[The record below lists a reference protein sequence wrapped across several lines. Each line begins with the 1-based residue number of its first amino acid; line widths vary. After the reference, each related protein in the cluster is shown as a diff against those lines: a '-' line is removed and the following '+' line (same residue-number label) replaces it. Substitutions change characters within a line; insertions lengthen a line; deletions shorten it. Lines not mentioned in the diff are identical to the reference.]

1 MQPGVDYRILGG
13 RRVVCFIV
21 SHRKSKIRD
30 MKLPER
36 SEKWALTDNNI
47 ILMLCLSA
55 GSTRYTE
62 LYPRKAVAADFQQ
75 DVFLHKRMG
84 KKKIQ
89 ERN

>member
-1 MQPGVDYRILGG
+1 M
-13 RRVVCFIV
+13 V

-36 SEKWALTDNNI
+36 SDKWALTDNNI
-47 ILMLCLSA
+47 ILMLRLST
-55 GSTRYTE
+55 GSTRHTE

-89 ERN
+89 EWN